1 MVFFTKEAFLLIDKI
16 IQKKSGIIT
25 YGITPP
31 RQTCSHEK
39 IIEITDKHIE
49 RLKSMKID
57 GLVIYDVQEEKARTN
72 EERPF
77 PFLPTL
83 DPDFYY
89 KNYLNKLTLPKIIYK
104 AVSNHNK
111 ECLIRFIND
120 NSSQDVLAVFVGAA
134 SSKQK
139 TVTKLI
145 DAYKINAQHDAG
157 LTLGGVTIPERH
169 LSNHNEHL
177 RVIKKME
184 NGCKFF
190 ISQAV
195 YNLEASKNFLSD
207 YYYFCT
213 DNSVDMVPILFT
225 LTPCGSLKTLEFMKW
240 LGINIPR
247 WLENELQNS
256 EDILDQSVN
265 ILKKQFAEL
274 LDFAREKN
282 IPIGCNIESVSIRKV
297 EIERSVQLVGE
308 IREIFGLT

>member
-1 MVFFTKEAFLLIDKI
+1 MLIDKI

-39 IIEITDKHIE
+39 IVEITGNHIE
-49 RLKSMKID
+49 RLKIMKID
-57 GLVIYDVQEEKARTN
+57 GLVIYDVQDEKARTSA
-72 EERPF
+72 ERPF

-89 KNYLNKLTLPKIIYK
+89 RNYLNKLTLPKVIYK
-104 AVSNHNK
+104 AVSNHTK
-111 ECLIRFIND
+111 DSLTGFINE

-134 SSKQK
+134 SSRQK
-139 TVTKLI
+139 TVTKLE

-169 LSNHNEHL
+169 LSSHNEHL

-207 YYYFCT
+207 YYFYC
-213 DNSVDMVPILFT
+213 NENGIDMVPILFT

-256 EDILDQSVN
+256 EDILDKSVD
-265 ILKKQFAEL
+265 ILKRQFAEL
-274 LDFAREKN
+274 LDFAIEKK

-297 EIERSVQLVGE
+297 EIERSVQLVEE